1 MIDRNEI
8 KKNIKDF
15 WEFISDDDA
24 IIKPIVI
31 DGDIYGFIV
40 WKQGHTLNIY
50 DTNFKNTATA
60 TIGYEPYEDVK
71 KPISF
76 ETFLKYA
83 DSIRNIA
90 EIELKHPE
98 QLNE

>member
-50 DTNFKNTATA
+50 DTNFKNIAVS
-60 TIGYEPYEDVK
+60 TINYDDEPVN
-71 KPISF
+71 F
-76 ETFLKYA
+76 EIFLKYA

-98 QLNE
+98 QIRD

>member
-1 MIDRNEI
+1 MTNENI
-8 KKNIKDF
+8 VNKNELEKNIKDF
-15 WEFISDDDA
+15 WEFISDDDT

-50 DTNFKNTATA
+50 DTNFKNTAVS
-60 TIGYEPYEDVK
+60 TINYENEPV
-71 KPISF
+71 SF

-83 DSIRNIA
+83 DGIRNIA

-98 QLNE
+98 QIKE